1 MNNIEKKLDA
11 WKKHLI
17 DLGKKNPLINMKTQA
32 KSALRFTS
40 PSMMDLWNL
49 IVTQEKPIEFRTILD
64 NYDEEYEIEQA
75 EESSFKYGDVETNHV
90 PKDVQRILRNL
101 RKKAKTFAD
110 EQGINVLYMTFGIIE
125 WKDSQASSNINRSP
139 LVLVPVSLTW
149 ESINSPIC
157 MSMIDDEILLNPAIK
172 HKFSEEFNSEIP
184 ELQPDEDLCSYFATL
199 RKYSASEGF
208 SIKDEVYVSILSF
221 TKISIYN
228 DIEKHEEQMAA
239 HPLIQALS
247 GEGEGLRVQESLS
260 VELGEIDHDSEDPT
274 KVFQIVDADSS
285 QQDAITYAK
294 KGISFV
300 LQGPPGTGKSQTI
313 TNIIAEQIASEKKV
327 LFVSEKK
334 AALDVVFRRLK
345 EAGLADFC
353 FILHDTKANK
363 KAVVEQLRTVM
374 EMSSKHAEIS
384 DAAMFELDELVRCRD
399 TLNNYANELNKKIEP
414 LRKSVFQAN
423 GEISALDDI
432 EDVVFSFPNITFI
445 SDSDYRTILSLLNR
459 LKEALF
465 RMNTRISDNPWRN
478 SVVKYVT
485 QEFRHDLNSIGS
497 RIENQCHTAIR
508 LSESISEASGVARP
522 LTFEEL
528 FGMSKMLRT
537 AGEFHHVPS
546 KWFEDNNILLVE
558 ASLSECK
565 KAREHF
571 DQRCADLRTL
581 FEDVKKV
588 FHSSSLDTLGK
599 LDSQQYVIK
608 ILDVIENY
616 IGQDSFYSVSD
627 QDSSRI
633 GFAKNIVEKTLLFNS
648 EKENLLK
655 IYSDDLFSIDSDE
668 LLSRFEINSKKV
680 FRFLSSSYRAD
691 KRQFMSMRKNTDKKY
706 SDREAIIILKQVGKL
721 KKMRHELV
729 DNSKEMLTM
738 FPTEYFIDSSDMKA
752 VLDKIDNLA
761 ILQKYRRGLNSL
773 KSILTDEAEKH
784 DELVFLFGS
793 LYQGFSTDWN
803 SVDCAIEWTHD
814 VSKQIGQ
821 YDFRDDSFVK
831 GICESESFAGKCLT
845 FANKLDELKNSL
857 EIDLNWFINLFE
869 SGEEINKL
877 EISRIAARV
886 YDCRNNL
893 SLLDQWNDLR
903 NIMDEC
909 EKAHLG
915 EYMKQIFTGRV
926 SNEHIIEAFKKRFFR
941 LWIDGVI
948 PNLPEVR
955 DFNETKQD
963 GYIRDFRRL
972 DKEQFAIAQKAVK
985 VRLINNLPDLN
996 TFSNGQVNILKR
1008 ELAKQRRLL
1017 PVRKLFG
1024 MIPNLIMTLKPCLM
1038 MSPLSVSQYLEADN
1052 YKFDTV
1058 IFDEA
1063 SQVKTENALGAIYR
1077 AKQVIIAGD
1086 SKQLPPTSFFDSAS
1100 IADFDSDEDDENDPG
1115 ILDTSLLEE
1124 SLYLPSRELLWH
1136 YRSKHEHLIA
1146 FSNAKIYRNRL
1157 ISFPSNRERSSGWG
1171 VEYIYVENGVY
1182 NGKSNP
1188 KGNLEEAKRVAD
1200 EVFRHFREHPERTL
1214 GVVAFGTV
1222 QEEAIENQI
1231 NIRRQRNPQ
1240 YEEFF
1245 REDINEPFFVKSL
1258 ENVQGDERDTIIFSI
1273 GYAKDKAG
1281 IMRMNFGPLSKAG
1294 GERRLNV
1301 AITRAKYNVK
1311 LVGSILPTDIL
1322 IERISEDGPK
1332 LLRKYIE
1339 FAINGPEV
1347 LDQDVSISD
1356 DEDFDSPFEKS
1367 VYDFLSAK
1375 GFKVDAQVGCSGY
1388 RIDLAVK
1395 HPKLSGIYVLG
1406 IECDGAMYHSS
1417 KTARERDR
1425 LRQSLLESMGW
1436 KLYRIWSTDWIK
1448 DMVNEKRRLLEAVQ
1462 KAIDGYVENEKPVSK
1477 QAQDNK
1483 PTNPGNYISISNRDS
1498 ISDLFQLY
1506 EKCELEPF
1514 RDMEF
1519 VPRERKEMEIMN
1531 IIRKEGPVH
1540 REVIFRRF
1548 SEAKK
1553 HGQPSKLVRLSTTDK
1568 NKINIGLSRLKSQ
1581 YIQFGEFFYLPEQ
1594 QSMLHPRVAGDRKIN
1609 EIAPSELEIAIKT
1622 VLKSSCGV
1630 SREDLIRTTAQVLGY
1645 ERFGVNIRD
1654 VLEGLYYRLKENGQL
1669 KEVDGVV
1676 LE

>member
-1 MNNIEKKLDA
+1 MSNIERKLDA

-17 DLGKKNPLINMKTQA
+17 DLGKRNPLINMKTQA
-32 KSALRFTS
+32 KSALRFTN
-40 PSMMDLWNL
+40 PSMMDLWDH
-49 IVTQEKPIEFRTILD
+49 IVVQEKTLEFDTILD
-64 NYDEEYEIEQA
+64 DYDDEIEQT
-75 EESSFKYGDVETNHV
+75 EESSFSYGDVETNHV

-101 RKKAKTFAD
+101 RKKTKTFAD

-125 WKDSQASSNINRSP
+125 WKDTPTSTNLNRSP

-157 MSMIDDEILLNPAIK
+157 LSMIDDEILLNPAIR
-172 HKFSEEFNSEIP
+172 HKFSEEFNTEIP
-184 ELQPDEDLCSYFATL
+184 ELLPDEGLKSYFGKL
-199 RKYSASEGF
+199 RQYSDAEGF
-208 SIKDEVYVSILSF
+208 SIKDEVYISILSF
-221 TKISIYN
+221 TKIGIYN
-228 DIEKHEEQMAA
+228 DIETHKEQMAA
-239 HPLIQALS
+239 HPLVQALA
-247 GEGEGLRVQESLS
+247 GEGDGLRIQESLS
-260 VELGEIDHDSEDPT
+260 MELGEIDHDSEDPT
-274 KVFQIVDADSS
+274 NVFQIVDADSS

-313 TNIIAEQIASEKKV
+313 TNIIAEQIASGKKV

-345 EAGLADFC
+345 DAGLADFC

-374 EMSSKHAEIS
+374 EMSSKYAEIS

-399 TLNNYANELNKKIEP
+399 TLNGYANELNKKIEP

-423 GEISALDDI
+423 GEISALDDV
-432 EDVVFSFPNITFI
+432 EDVVFSFPNVTLV
-445 SDSDYRTILSLLNR
+445 SDSDYRSILSLLNR

-465 RMNTRISDNPWRN
+465 RMKTRISDNPWRN
-478 SVVKYVT
+478 SVVSYAT
-485 QEFRHDLNSIGS
+485 QEFRHDLNAIGS
-497 RIENQCHTAIR
+497 RIESLCQDAIR
-508 LSESISEASGVARP
+508 LSESISEAIGVVRP
-522 LTFEEL
+522 LSFDDL
-528 FGMSKMLRT
+528 FGMSALLRT
-537 AGEFHHVPS
+537 AGDFHHVPK
-546 KWFEDNNILLVE
+546 KWFEANNIMLIESTVPGCKE
-558 ASLSECK
+558 ARNRYE
-565 KAREHF
+565 
-571 DQRCADLRTL
+571 QRCANLRTM

-588 FHSSSLDTLGK
+588 FHSSSSDTLTK

-608 ILDVIENY
+608 VMDGIESF
-616 IGQDSFYSVSD
+616 ISHDPFYSVAD
-627 QDSSRI
+627 RDPAKL
-633 GFAKNIVEKTLLFNS
+633 GFAKSIVEKTVTFNTEKAKLLVSYS
-648 EKENLLK
+648 E
-655 IYSDDLFSIDSDE
+655 DLFSIDSE
-668 LLSRFEINSKKV
+668 EMLSRFEINSKKLL
-680 FRFLSSSYRAD
+680 RFLNSSYRED
-691 KRQFMSMRKNTDKKY
+691 KRQFMSMRKNTDRKY
-706 SDREAIIILKQVGKL
+706 TDREAIVILKHVGKL
-721 KKMRHELV
+721 KEMRSELV
-729 DNSKEMLTM
+729 DKCGEMIAM
-738 FPTEYFIDSSDMKA
+738 FPTGYSVDSADVDVVSE
-752 VLDKIDNLA
+752 KIENLA
-761 ILQKYRRGLNSL
+761 TLQEFRRGLYSL
-773 KSILTDEAEKH
+773 KDILTEESEKYE
-784 DELVFLFGS
+784 ELASLFGS
-793 LYQGFSTDWN
+793 LYKGFSTDWN
-803 SVDCAIEWTHD
+803 AVDHAIEWTHD
-814 VSKQIGQ
+814 VSKMIGQ
-821 YDFRDDSFVK
+821 YDFNDDSFIR
-831 GICESESFAGKCLT
+831 GICESEPFAGRCAA
-845 FANKLDELKNSL
+845 FADELDELKRL
-857 EIDLNWFINLFE
+857 LDPDLKWFKDLFKTDEAID
-869 SGEEINKL
+869 KL

-903 NIMDEC
+903 SIMDAC
-909 EKAHLG
+909 EKSYLG
-915 EYMKQIFTGRV
+915 DYLKQVLGGYVTK
-926 SNEHIIEAFKKRFFR
+926 EHIVEAFKKRFFR

-963 GYIRDFRRL
+963 GYIREFRRL

-1100 IADFDSDEDDENDPG
+1100 VADYDSDEDDEIDSG

-1124 SLYLPSRELLWH
+1124 ALYLPSRELLWH

-1157 ISFPSNRERSSGWG
+1157 VSFPSNRERSSGWG

-1188 KGNLEEAKRVAD
+1188 KGNIEEAKRVAD
-1200 EVFRHFREHPERTL
+1200 EVFKHFREHPDRTL

-1231 NIRRQRNPQ
+1231 NIIRQKETQ

-1245 REDINEPFFVKSL
+1245 KEDRNEPFFVKSL

-1273 GYAKDKAG
+1273 GYAKDKDG

-1339 FAINGPEV
+1339 YAISGPEV
-1347 LDQDVSISD
+1347 LEQETTASE
-1356 DEDFDSPFEKS
+1356 DEDFESPFEKS
-1367 VYDFLSAK
+1367 VYDFLEAK
-1375 GFKVDAQVGCSGY
+1375 GYKLDTQVGCSGY
-1388 RIDLAVK
+1388 RIDMAVK
-1395 HPKLSGIYVLG
+1395 HPNLSGIYVLG

-1448 DMVNEKRRLLEAVQ
+1448 DMVNEKKRLLEAVQ
-1462 KAIDGYVENEKPVSK
+1462 KAIDEYVEDAKPSMNKPEKKNPEKP
-1477 QAQDNK
+1477 D
-1483 PTNPGNYISISNRDS
+1483 NYISMSNRES
-1498 ISDLFQLY
+1498 SAGLFREY
-1506 EKCELEPF
+1506 EKGEVDAF
-1514 RDMEF
+1514 RYITYVSDSVIEF
-1519 VPRERKEMEIMN
+1519 G
-1531 IIRKEGPVH
+1531 IIKVVRKEGPVH

-1548 SEAKK
+1548 SEAKRR
-1553 HGQPSKLVRLSTTDK
+1553 GQPDRLVRLSTTDK
-1568 NKINIGLSRLKSQ
+1568 KEINYAINRISYKFVKS
-1581 YIQFGEFFYLPEQ
+1581 GDFFSFPEQ
-1594 QSMLHPRVAGDRKIN
+1594 QMTLPRVAGDRAIS
-1609 EIAPSELEIAIKT
+1609 EIAPKELELAVKT

-1630 SREDLIRTTAQVLGY
+1630 SPEDLIRTTAQLLGF
-1645 ERFGVNIRD
+1645 ERFGANIRE
-1654 VLEGLYYRLKENGQL
+1654 VLERIYKGMKANGKL
-1669 KEVDGVV
+1669 REVDGVV
-1676 LE
+1676 LD

>member
-1 MNNIEKKLDA
+1 MSSIERKLDI

-17 DLGKKNPLINMKTQA
+17 DLGKRNPLINMKTQA

-40 PSMMDLWNL
+40 PTMMELWDH
-49 IVTQEKPIEFRTILD
+49 IVVQEKTIEFDTILD
-64 NYDEEYEIEQA
+64 DYEDEIEQT
-75 EESSFKYGDVETNHV
+75 EGSSFPYGEVETNHI
-90 PKDVQRILRNL
+90 PKDVQRILRSL

-125 WKDSQASSNINRSP
+125 WKDSPSSANVNRSP

-157 MSMIDDEILLNPAIK
+157 LSMIDDEILLNPAIR
-172 HKFSEEFNSEIP
+172 HKFSEEFNTEIP
-184 ELQPDEDLCSYFATL
+184 ELLPEESLSSLFSKL
-199 RKYSASEGF
+199 RQYSDAEGF
-208 SIKDEVYVSILSF
+208 SINDEVYIGILSF
-221 TKISIYN
+221 TKIGIYN
-228 DIEKHEEQMAA
+228 DIEKHKEQMAA

-247 GEGEGLRVQESLS
+247 GEGDGLRIQESLS
-260 VELGEIDHDSEDPT
+260 VELGEIDHDSEDPA
-274 KVFQIVDADSS
+274 KVYQIVDADSS

-313 TNIIAEQIASEKKV
+313 TNIIAEQIASGKKV

-345 EAGLADFC
+345 DAGLADFC

-399 TLNNYANELNKKIEP
+399 TLNGYANELNKKIEP

-432 EDVVFSFPNITFI
+432 EDVVFSYPNVTFV
-445 SDSDYRTILSLLNR
+445 SDSEYRTILSLLNR
-459 LKEALF
+459 LKESLF
-465 RMNTRISDNPWRN
+465 RMKTRIADNPWRN
-478 SVVKYVT
+478 SIVSNAT
-485 QEFRHDLNSIGS
+485 QEFRHDLNAIGT
-497 RIENQCHTAIR
+497 RIESQCQDAIR
-508 LSESISEASGVARP
+508 LSGSITESIGIFRP
-522 LTFEEL
+522 LSFDEL
-528 FGMSKMLRT
+528 FGMSLLLRT
-537 AGEFHHVPS
+537 AGDFHHVPE

-558 ASLSECK
+558 SKVPGCK
-565 KAREHF
+565 EYRNRFEH
-571 DQRCADLRTL
+571 CCTELRTM

-588 FHSSSLDTLGK
+588 FHSSSSDTLGK
-599 LDSQQYVIK
+599 LDSLQYLAKVM
-608 ILDVIENY
+608 DGIESFICY
-616 IGQDSFYSVSD
+616 DPFYSAAD
-627 QDSSRI
+627 RDPAKL
-633 GFAKNIVEKTLLFNS
+633 GFAKSIVEKTLTFNT
-648 EKENLLK
+648 EKAKLLTS
-655 IYSDDLFSIDSDE
+655 YSDELFSIDSDE
-668 LLSRFEINSKKV
+668 MLYRFEVNSKK
-680 FRFLSSSYRAD
+680 FLKFLNSSYRED
-691 KRQFMSMRKNTDKKY
+691 KRQFMSMRKNTDRKY
-706 SDREAIIILKQVGKL
+706 SDREAIVILKHVGKL
-721 KKMRHELV
+721 KAMRSELV
-729 DNSKEMLTM
+729 DKSGEMMAM
-738 FPTEYFIDSSDMKA
+738 FPTGYSVDSADMKA
-752 VLDKIDNLA
+752 VSEKIANLA
-761 ILQKYRRGLNSL
+761 TLQEFRRRLASL
-773 KSILTDEAEKH
+773 KSMLAEEAEKH
-784 DELVFLFGS
+784 EELASLFGS

-803 SVDCAIEWTHD
+803 AVDHAIGWAHD
-814 VSKQIGQ
+814 VSKMVGQ
-821 YDFRDDSFVK
+821 YDFKDGSFIR
-831 GICESESFAGKCLT
+831 GICESEAYAGRCVEFAD
-845 FANKLDELKNSL
+845 KLDELKKSI
-857 EIDLNWFINLFE
+857 EVDLKWFSNLFKADE
-869 SGEEINKL
+869 AIDKL
-877 EISRIAARV
+877 EIARIAARV

-903 NIMDEC
+903 NIIDKC
-909 EKAHLG
+909 EQSHLG
-915 EYMKQIFTGRV
+915 DYLKQVLGGYV
-926 SNEHIIEAFKKRFFR
+926 KKEHIVEAFKKRFFR

-955 DFNETKQD
+955 DFNESKQD
-963 GYIRDFRRL
+963 GYIKEFRRL

-1100 IADFDSDEDDENDPG
+1100 VVDFDSDEDDESDSG

-1157 ISFPSNRERSSGWG
+1157 VSFPSNRERSSGWG

-1182 NGKSNP
+1182 NGKGNP
-1188 KGNLEEAKRVAD
+1188 KGNIEEAKKVAD
-1200 EVFRHFREHPERTL
+1200 EVFRHFREHPDRTL

-1231 NIRRQRNPQ
+1231 NIRRQKETQ

-1245 REDINEPFFVKSL
+1245 REDLNEPFFVKSL

-1281 IMRMNFGPLSKAG
+1281 IMRMNFGPLSKVG

-1339 FAINGPEV
+1339 YAINGPEV
-1347 LDQDVSISD
+1347 LEKEATPSD
-1356 DEDFDSPFEKS
+1356 DEDFESPFEKS
-1367 VYDFLSAK
+1367 VFDFLSAK
-1375 GFKVDAQVGCSGY
+1375 GYKVDTQVGCSGY
-1388 RIDLAVK
+1388 RIDMAVK

-1448 DMVNEKRRLLEAVQ
+1448 DMVNEKRRLVDAVQ
-1462 KAIDGYVENEKPVSK
+1462 KAIDGYVEDGRPASKPQEKKSPVQS
-1477 QAQDNK
+1477 DSS
-1483 PTNPGNYISISNRDS
+1483 YISMSNREPAA
-1498 ISDLFQLY
+1498 DLFQEY
-1506 EKCELEPF
+1506 EKGEVEAF
-1514 RDMEF
+1514 RDITFVTQGKMEMGIIN
-1519 VPRERKEMEIMN
+1519 V
-1531 IIRKEGPVH
+1531 IRKEGPVH
-1540 REVIFRRF
+1540 REVIYRRF

-1553 HGQPSKLVRLSTTDK
+1553 KGQPEKLVRLSTTDK
-1568 NKINIGLSRLKSQ
+1568 ATINNALYRLRFE
-1581 YIQFGEFFYLPEQ
+1581 YIQSGEFFSFPDQ
-1594 QSMLHPRVAGDRKIN
+1594 QVMSHPRVAGDRAIS
-1609 EIAPSELEIAIKT
+1609 EIAPMELELAIIT

-1630 SREDLIRTTAQVLGY
+1630 SREDLIRTTAQVFGY
-1645 ERFGVNIRD
+1645 ERFGTNIREIFEKTYD
-1654 VLEGLYYRLKENGQL
+1654 DLKANGKL
-1669 KEVDGVV
+1669 REVDGVV

>member
-1 MNNIEKKLDA
+1 MSNIERKLDA

-17 DLGKKNPLINMKTQA
+17 DLGKRNPLINMKTQA

-40 PSMMDLWNL
+40 PSMMDLWDH
-49 IVTQEKPIEFRTILD
+49 IVNQEKTLEFDTILD
-64 NYDEEYEIEQA
+64 NYEDDIEAADESEYF
-75 EESSFKYGDVETNHV
+75 SYGEVETNHP
-90 PKDVQRILRNL
+90 PKDVQRILRSL
-101 RKKAKTFAD
+101 RKKTKTFAD

-125 WKDSQASSNINRSP
+125 WKDSPSSTNINRSP

-157 MSMIDDEILLNPAIK
+157 LSMIDDEILLNPAIK
-172 HKFSEEFNSEIP
+172 HKFSEEFNTEIP
-184 ELQPDEDLCSYFATL
+184 DLLPDEDIDSYFKKL
-199 RKYSASEGF
+199 RQYADAEGF
-208 SIKDEVYVSILSF
+208 SVKDEVYIGILSF
-221 TKISIYN
+221 SKISIYN
-228 DIEKHEEQMAA
+228 DIDKHKDQMAA

-247 GEGEGLRVQESLS
+247 GDGDGLKVQESLS
-260 VELGEIDHDSEDPT
+260 IELGEIDHDSEDPT

-313 TNIIAEQIASEKKV
+313 TNIIAEQIASGKKV

-345 EAGLADFC
+345 DAGLADFC

-399 TLNNYANELNKKIEP
+399 TLNGYANELNKKIEP

-423 GEISALDDI
+423 GEISALDEI
-432 EDVVFSFPNITFI
+432 EDVIFSFPNVTFV
-445 SDSDYRTILSLLNR
+445 SDTEYRNILSLLNR
-459 LKEALF
+459 LKESLS
-465 RMNTRISDNPWRN
+465 RMKTRISDNPWRN
-478 SVVKYVT
+478 SVVHYAT
-485 QEFRHDLNSIGS
+485 QEFRHDLNAIGL
-497 RIENQCHTAIR
+497 RIENECQEAIR
-508 LSESISEASGVARP
+508 LSGSISEAIGVVRP
-522 LTFEEL
+522 QTLDNL
-528 FGMSKMLRT
+528 FGLSVILRT
-537 AGEFHHVPS
+537 AGEFHHVPV

-558 ASLSECK
+558 SKVPEGKEL
-565 KAREHF
+565 RERFEH
-571 DQRCADLRTL
+571 QCTELRL
-581 FEDVKKV
+581 EFEDIKKIY
-588 FHSSSLDTLGK
+588 HSSSTETLGK
-599 LDSQQYVIK
+599 LDSLQYVAK
-608 ILDVIENY
+608 VRDGLENF
-616 IGQDSFYSVSD
+616 IGHDPFYSAAD
-627 QDSSRI
+627 QDSAKL
-633 GFAKNIVEKTLLFNS
+633 GFAKSILEKTATFNS
-648 EKENLLK
+648 ERAKLLVS
-655 IYSDDLFSIDSDE
+655 YSEDLFSIDHE
-668 LLSRFEINSKKV
+668 EMLHRFEENSKKLLKI
-680 FRFLSSSYRAD
+680 FKSSYRED
-691 KRQFMSMRKNTDKKY
+691 KRQFMSMRKNTERKY
-706 SDREAIIILKQVGKL
+706 SDREAIVILKHVGKL
-721 KKMRHELV
+721 SSMRSELV
-729 DNSKEMLTM
+729 DKCGEMLAL
-738 FPTEYFIDSSDMKA
+738 FPSGYSIDSADMKT
-752 VLDKIDNLA
+752 VSEKIDNLA
-761 ILQKYRRGLNSL
+761 TLQKFRRGLESL
-773 KSILTDEAEKH
+773 ESLIAEESEKH
-784 DELVFLFGS
+784 DDLAAMFGF
-793 LYQGFSTDWN
+793 LYQGFTTDWDA
-803 SVDCAIEWTHD
+803 VDRAINWTHD
-814 VSKQIGQ
+814 ISKLIKQ
-821 YDFRDDSFVK
+821 YDFTDETFIT
-831 GICESESFAGKCLT
+831 GICESESFAKSCVEYSD
-845 FANKLDELKNSL
+845 ALDSLKNVL
-857 EIDLNWFINLFE
+857 DGDLKWFTDLFKADEAID
-869 SGEEINKL
+869 KL

-903 NIMDEC
+903 SIMDDC
-909 EKAHLG
+909 EKEHLDD
-915 EYMKQIFTGRV
+915 YLKQVLSGNITK
-926 SNEHIIEAFKKRFFR
+926 EHIVEAFKKRFFR
-941 LWIDGVI
+941 LWIDGVV

-1077 AKQVIIAGD
+1077 GKQVIIAGD

-1100 IADFDSDEDDENDPG
+1100 VMDFDSDEDDENDPG

-1136 YRSKHEHLIA
+1136 YRSRHEHLIA
-1146 FSNAKIYRNRL
+1146 FSNTKIYRNRL
-1157 ISFPSNRERSSGWG
+1157 VSFPSNRERSSGWG
-1171 VEYIYVENGVY
+1171 VEYVHVENGVY
-1182 NGKSNP
+1182 NGKGNP
-1188 KGNLEEAKRVAD
+1188 KGNIEEAKRVTD

-1231 NIRRQRNPQ
+1231 NIRRQREPQ

-1245 REDINEPFFVKSL
+1245 REDLTEPFFVKSL

-1339 FAINGPEV
+1339 YAINGPEV
-1347 LDQDVSISD
+1347 LEQETSAEN
-1356 DEDFDSPFEKS
+1356 DEWFDSPFEES
-1367 VYDFLSAK
+1367 VHSFLTAK
-1375 GFKVDAQVGCSGY
+1375 GYKVDTQVGCSGY
-1388 RIDLAVK
+1388 RIDMAVK

-1462 KAIDGYVENEKPVSK
+1462 SAIDGYVEDEKPAPKTEERKNLSNG
-1477 QAQDNK
+1477 DD
-1483 PTNPGNYISISNRDS
+1483 YISMSKREATA
-1498 ISDLFQLY
+1498 DLFCEY
-1506 EKCELEPF
+1506 EKGEVEAF
-1514 RDMEF
+1514 RDIEF
-1519 VPRERKEMEIMN
+1519 LSYGRIEN
-1531 IIRKEGPVH
+1531 GIINVVRKEGPVH

-1548 SEAKK
+1548 SEAKRR
-1553 HGQPSKLVRLSTTDK
+1553 GQPDRLVRLSTTDK
-1568 NKINIGLSRLKSQ
+1568 RVINSAIYRLRSQ
-1581 YIQFGEFFYLPEQ
+1581 FVQSEDFFSYPEQ
-1594 QSMLHPRVAGDRKIN
+1594 KMSRPRVSGDRAIS
-1609 EIAPSELEIAIKT
+1609 EIAPVELELAVMT
-1622 VLKSSCGV
+1622 VLKNSVGV
-1630 SREDLIRTTAQVLGY
+1630 SREDLIRTTAQIFGY
-1645 ERFGVNIRD
+1645 ERFGANIRE
-1654 VLEGLYYRLKENGQL
+1654 VLERVYNRLKASGRL

>member
-1 MNNIEKKLDA
+1 MSNIERKLEA

-17 DLGKKNPLINMKTQA
+17 DLGKRNPLINMKTQA
-32 KSALRFTS
+32 KSSLRFTS
-40 PSMMDLWNL
+40 PSMMELWDH
-49 IVTQEKPIEFRTILD
+49 IVIQEKTIEFGTILD
-64 NYDEEYEIEQA
+64 DYEDEIEQTDG
-75 EESSFKYGDVETNHV
+75 STYPYGEVETNHV
-90 PKDVQRILRNL
+90 PKDVQRILRSL

-125 WKDSQASSNINRSP
+125 WKDTPTSENVNRSP

-157 MSMIDDEILLNPAIK
+157 LSMIDDEILLNPAIR
-172 HKFSEEFNSEIP
+172 HKFSEEFNTEIP
-184 ELQPDEDLCSYFATL
+184 ELVPDESLSSYFRKL
-199 RKYSASEGF
+199 RQYSNAEGF
-208 SIKDEVYVSILSF
+208 SINDEVYISILSF
-221 TKISIYN
+221 TKIGIYN
-228 DIEKHEEQMAA
+228 DIEKHKEQMAA

-247 GEGEGLRVQESLS
+247 GEGDGLRIQESLS
-260 VELGEIDHDSEDPT
+260 VELGEIDHDSEDPA

-313 TNIIAEQIASEKKV
+313 TNIIAEQIASGKKV

-334 AALDVVFRRLK
+334 AALDVVYRRLK
-345 EAGLADFC
+345 DAGLADFC

-399 TLNNYANELNKKIEP
+399 TLNGYANELNKKIEP

-432 EDVVFSFPNITFI
+432 EDVVFAFPNVTFV
-445 SDSDYRTILSLLNR
+445 SDSEYRNILSLLNR
-459 LKEALF
+459 LKEALS
-465 RMNTRISDNPWRN
+465 RMKTRIADNPWRN
-478 SVVKYVT
+478 SIVSYAT
-485 QEFRHDLNSIGS
+485 QEFRHDLNAIGS
-497 RIENQCHTAIR
+497 RIENQCQEAIR
-508 LSESISEASGVARP
+508 LSASISEETGVAR
-522 LTFEEL
+522 LLSLDDL
-528 FGMSKMLRT
+528 FGMSLLLRT
-537 AGEFHHVPS
+537 AGDFHHVPA

-558 ASLSECK
+558 STVSGC
-565 KAREHF
+565 REFRNRFEHC
-571 DQRCADLRTL
+571 CAELRSM

-588 FHSSSLDTLGK
+588 FHSTSSETLVK
-599 LDSQQYVIK
+599 LDNRQYVAK
-608 ILDVIENY
+608 VLDSIE
-616 IGQDSFYSVSD
+616 SFISHDPFYFAAD
-627 QDSSRI
+627 RDPARL
-633 GFAKNIVEKTLLFNS
+633 GFVKGVVEKTLTFNS
-648 EKENLLK
+648 EKAKLLVS
-655 IYSDDLFSIDSDE
+655 YSEDLFSIDSE
-668 LLSRFEINSKKV
+668 EMLYRFEVNSNKLLK
-680 FRFLSSSYRAD
+680 FLNSSYRDD
-691 KRQFMSMRKNTDKKY
+691 KRQFMSMRKNRDRKY
-706 SDREAIIILKQVGKL
+706 SDREAIVILKHVGKL
-721 KKMRHELV
+721 KAMRSELV
-729 DNSKEMLTM
+729 DKSEEMMVL
-738 FPTEYFIDSSDMKA
+738 FPTGYSVDSTDMK
-752 VLDKIDNLA
+752 VVSEKITNLST
-761 ILQKYRRGLNSL
+761 LQEFRRSLNSL
-773 KSILTDEAEKH
+773 NEILSQESEEHEK
-784 DELVFLFGS
+784 LVGFFGS
-793 LYQGFSTDWN
+793 LYQGFSTDW
-803 SVDCAIEWTHD
+803 DAIDHAIEWAHD
-814 VSKQIGQ
+814 VSKMIGQ
-821 YDFRDDSFVK
+821 HDFKDNSFIRGV
-831 GICESESFAGKCLT
+831 CESESFARRCAA
-845 FANKLDELKNSL
+845 FADKLDELKKSIEVDL
-857 EIDLNWFINLFE
+857 KWFTDLFKADEAIDR
-869 SGEEINKL
+869 L
-877 EISRIAARV
+877 EISRVAARV

-903 NIMDEC
+903 NTLDAC
-909 EKAHLG
+909 EHAHLG
-915 EYMKQIFTGRV
+915 DYLKQVMGGYVAR
-926 SNEHIIEAFKKRFFR
+926 EHIVEAFKKRFFR

-955 DFNETKQD
+955 DFNEAKQD
-963 GYIRDFRRL
+963 GYIREFRRL

-985 VRLINNLPDLN
+985 VRLINNLPDIN
-996 TFSNGQVNILKR
+996 AFSNGQVNILKR

-1063 SQVKTENALGAIYR
+1063 SQVKTENALGAIFR

-1100 IADFDSDEDDENDPG
+1100 VVDFDSDEEDENDSG

-1157 ISFPSNRERSSGWG
+1157 VSFPSNRERSSGWG
-1171 VEYIYVENGVY
+1171 VEYIYVENGIY
-1182 NGKSNP
+1182 NGKGNP

-1200 EVFRHFREHPERTL
+1200 EVFKHFKEHPDRTL
-1214 GVVAFGTV
+1214 GVVTFGTI

-1231 NIRRQRNPQ
+1231 NIRRQRETQ

-1245 REDINEPFFVKSL
+1245 REDLNEPFFVKSL

-1281 IMRMNFGPLSKAG
+1281 IMRMNFGPLSRAG

-1339 FAINGPEV
+1339 YAINGPEV
-1347 LDQDVSISD
+1347 LEQESAPAE
-1356 DEDFDSPFEKS
+1356 DEEFESPFEKS
-1367 VYDFLSAK
+1367 VFDFLSAK
-1375 GFKVDAQVGCSGY
+1375 GYKVETQVGCSGY

-1448 DMVNEKRRLLEAVQ
+1448 DMVNEKRRLLDAVQ
-1462 KAIDGYVENEKPVSK
+1462 KAIDGYVEDSRPISNQSEKKSANQEK
-1477 QAQDNK
+1477 
-1483 PTNPGNYISISNRDS
+1483 YISMSNRES
-1498 ISDLFQLY
+1498 TADLFREY
-1506 EKCELEPF
+1506 EKGVIDAF
-1514 RDMEF
+1514 SDITF
-1519 VPRERKEMEIMN
+1519 VPPGKKEMGIIN
-1531 IIRKEGPVH
+1531 VIRKEGPVH
-1540 REVIFRRF
+1540 REVIYRRF

-1553 HGQPSKLVRLSTTDK
+1553 RGQPDRLVRLSPVDK
-1568 NKINIGLSRLKSQ
+1568 RDINNVLYRLRSQ
-1581 YIQFGEFFYLPEQ
+1581 YVQSGEFFSFPDQ
-1594 QSMLHPRVAGDRKIN
+1594 QVMSHPRVAGDRAIS
-1609 EIAPSELEIAIKT
+1609 EIAPMELELAIIT

-1630 SREDLIRTTAQVLGY
+1630 SREDLIRTTAQVFGY
-1645 ERFGVNIRD
+1645 ERFGTNIREIFEKTYD
-1654 VLEGLYYRLKENGQL
+1654 DLKASGKL
-1669 KEVDGVV
+1669 REVDGVV

>member
-1 MNNIEKKLDA
+1 MSNIERKLDA

-17 DLGKKNPLINMKTQA
+17 DLGKRNPLINMKTQT

-40 PSMMDLWNL
+40 PSMIELWNY
-49 IVTQEKPIEFRTILD
+49 IVDQEKTLEFDTIID
-64 NYDEEYEIEQA
+64 NYEDEVEQTEGA
-75 EESSFKYGDVETNHV
+75 TFLYGGVETNHP
-90 PKDVQRILRNL
+90 PKEVQRILRSL
-101 RKKAKTFAD
+101 RKKTKTFAD

-125 WKDSQASSNINRSP
+125 WKDSPSSTNTNRSP

-157 MSMIDDEILLNPAIK
+157 LSMIDDEILLNPAIR
-172 HKFSEEFNSEIP
+172 HKFSEEFNTEIP
-184 ELQPDEDLCSYFATL
+184 ELLPDEDLRSYFKKL
-199 RKYSASEGF
+199 KQYSDEEGF
-208 SIKDEVYVSILSF
+208 SIKEEVYISILSF
-221 TKISIYN
+221 SKIGIYN
-228 DIEKHEEQMAA
+228 DIEKHKDQMAS
-239 HPLIQALS
+239 HPLIQALA
-247 GEGEGLRVQESLS
+247 GEGDGLKIQESLS
-260 VELGEIDHDSEDPT
+260 VDLGEIDHDSEDPS

-313 TNIIAEQIASEKKV
+313 TNIIAEQIACGKKV

-334 AALDVVFRRLK
+334 AALDVVFKRLK
-345 EAGLADFC
+345 DAGLADFC

-374 EMSSKHAEIS
+374 EMSSTHAEIS
-384 DAAMFELDELVRCRD
+384 EAAMFELDELVRCRD
-399 TLNNYANELNKKIEP
+399 TLNGYANELNQKIEP

-432 EDVVFSFPNITFI
+432 EDVVFSFPKVTFV
-445 SDSDYRTILSLLNR
+445 SDSEYRSILSLLNR

-465 RMNTRISDNPWRN
+465 RMKTRISDNPWRN
-478 SVVKYVT
+478 SVVSYAT
-485 QEFRHDLNSIGS
+485 QEFRHDLNAIGS
-497 RIENQCHTAIR
+497 KIENECQEAIR
-508 LSESISEASGVARP
+508 LSGSISEATGVVRSQT
-522 LTFEEL
+522 LDNL
-528 FGMSKMLRT
+528 FGLSVLLRT
-537 AGEFHHVPS
+537 AGEFHHVPA
-546 KWFEDNNILLVE
+546 KWFEGSNILLVE
-558 ASLSECK
+558 STLPECK
-565 KAREHF
+565 EMRERFEHL
-571 DQRCADLRTL
+571 CTDLRLL
-581 FEDVKKV
+581 FEDIKKI
-588 FHSSSLDTLGK
+588 FHSSSSDTLGK
-599 LDSQQYVIK
+599 LDNQQYVSK
-608 ILDVIENY
+608 VLEGLENF
-616 IGQDSFYSVSD
+616 ISHDPFYSVAD
-627 QDSSRI
+627 HDPAKL
-633 GFAKNIVEKTLLFNS
+633 GFAKSMLEKTVTFNS
-648 EKENLLK
+648 ERAKLLVS
-655 IYSDDLFSIDSDE
+655 YSEELFSIDHE
-668 LLSRFEINSKKV
+668 EMLHRFEENSKK
-680 FRFLSSSYRAD
+680 FLKVLNSSYRED
-691 KRQFMSMRKNTDKKY
+691 KRQFMSMRKNTDRKY
-706 SDREAIIILKQVGKL
+706 SDREAIVILKHVGKL
-721 KKMRHELV
+721 SAMRSELV
-729 DNSKEMLTM
+729 DKCDEMLSM
-738 FPTEYFIDSSDMKA
+738 FPSGYSVDSSDLKT
-752 VLDKIDNLA
+752 VSDKIDNLA
-761 ILQKYRRGLNSL
+761 TLQEFRRGLESL
-773 KSILTDEAEKH
+773 VSMLSEESEKH
-784 DELVFLFGS
+784 EELSSTFGS
-793 LYQGFSTDWN
+793 LYQGFSTDWEAVN
-803 SVDCAIEWTHD
+803 HAIRWTYD
-814 VSKQIGQ
+814 VSKMMEQ
-821 YDFRDDSFVK
+821 YDFNGDFFIT
-831 GICESESFAGKCLT
+831 GICESESFAKSCVEY
-845 FANKLDELKNSL
+845 ADVLDNLKSVL
-857 EIDLNWFINLFE
+857 DVDLKWFIDLFKADEAID
-869 SGEEINKL
+869 KL

-893 SLLDQWNDLR
+893 SLLDQWNDLKS
-903 NIMDEC
+903 IMDGC

-915 EYMKQIFTGRV
+915 DYLKQVLGGYVTK
-926 SNEHIIEAFKKRFFR
+926 EHIVEAFKKRFFR

-955 DFNETKQD
+955 DFNETKQA
-963 GYIRDFRRL
+963 GYIKEFRRL

-1077 AKQVIIAGD
+1077 ARQVIIAGD

-1100 IADFDSDEDDENDPG
+1100 VMDFDSDEDDENDPG

-1124 SLYLPSRELLWH
+1124 ALYLPSRELLWH
-1136 YRSKHEHLIA
+1136 YRSRHEHLIA

-1157 ISFPSNRERSSGWG
+1157 VSFPSNRERSSGWG
-1171 VEYIYVENGVY
+1171 VEYVYVENGVY
-1182 NGKSNP
+1182 NGKGNP
-1188 KGNLEEAKRVAD
+1188 KGNIEEAKRVAD

-1222 QEEAIENQI
+1222 QEDAIENQI
-1231 NIRRQRNPQ
+1231 NIRRQKEPQ

-1245 REDINEPFFVKSL
+1245 SEDLNEPFFVKSL

-1339 FAINGPEV
+1339 YAINGPEV
-1347 LDQDVSISD
+1347 LEQEASAEE
-1356 DEDFDSPFEKS
+1356 DEWFDSPFEES
-1367 VYDFLSAK
+1367 VHSFLTAK
-1375 GFKVDAQVGCSGY
+1375 GYKVDTQVGCSGY
-1388 RIDLAVK
+1388 RIDMAVK

-1462 KAIDGYVENEKPVSK
+1462 NAIDGYVEDAKLSPKTEEKKES
-1477 QAQDNK
+1477 
-1483 PTNPGNYISISNRDS
+1483 TNSDDYISMSKREPS
-1498 ISDLFQLY
+1498 ADLFCEY
-1506 EKCELEPF
+1506 EEGEVEAF
-1514 RDMEF
+1514 RDIAFVSDAVIEF
-1519 VPRERKEMEIMN
+1519 G
-1531 IIRKEGPVH
+1531 IIKVVRKEGPVH

-1548 SEAKK
+1548 SDAKRR
-1553 HGQPSKLVRLSTTDK
+1553 GNPSKSVRLSTTDK
-1568 NKINIGLSRLKSQ
+1568 KEINYAINRIRYKFEQSGD
-1581 YIQFGEFFYLPEQ
+1581 FFSFPEQ
-1594 QSMLHPRVAGDRKIN
+1594 QMTRPRVAGDRAIN
-1609 EIAPSELEIAIKT
+1609 EIAPSELELAVMT
-1622 VLKSSCGV
+1622 VLKNSCGV
-1630 SREDLIRTTAQVLGY
+1630 SREDLVRATAQLLGY
-1645 ERFGVNIRD
+1645 ERFGTNIRE
-1654 VLEGLYYRLKENGQL
+1654 VLEGAFDGLRTSGRLKEA
-1669 KEVDGVV
+1669 DGVV